1 MMRLE
6 SYESIS
12 MLEFL
17 INYVEIEAIDE
28 VSLSNLRR
36 ATHRDIKELRI
47 PYVKAVPFECVTNE
61 DVLEGRIIIV
71 HDVKGRQKRIAP
83 YIRPEILKKE
93 ETKRN
98 EGYARRIVFKE
109 SK

>member
-17 INYVEIEAIDE
+17 INYVGIEAIDK
-28 VSLSNLRR
+28 VSLSNLGE

-47 PYVKAVPFECVTNE
+47 PYVKAVPFECETNE
-61 DVLEGRIIIV
+61 DVLEGRIVIV
-71 HDVKGRQKRIAP
+71 HDGKGRRKRIAP

-93 ETKRN
+93 EIERN